1 MADLATTLSLAFIV
15 IGVIMLIVEAAA
27 PGNFMLVPA
36 TVLLILGALGL
47 VIPDFLMSWWAPI
60 AAAIVLIPTTYLT
73 IRLYQRL
80 APPGPPETTVATSL
94 VGKEGF
100 VTRDVS
106 PDNLRGKVRIE
117 HDTWSATSNCTI
129 PAGKHV
135 VVKSSEG
142 VHVVVEETGKEG
154 QVC

>member
-15 IGVIMLIVEAAA
+15 IGVIMLLIEAAA

-36 TVLLILGALGL
+36 TVLLVLGCLGL
-47 VIPDFLMSWWAPI
+47 IIPDFLMSWWAPI
-60 AAAIVLIPTTYLT
+60 AAAIVLIPMTYVT

-94 VGKEGF
+94 VGKEGV
-100 VTRDVS
+100 VTKEVS
-106 PDNLRGKVRIE
+106 PNNLKGKVRIE
-117 HDTWSATSNCTI
+117 HDTWSATANSNI

-135 VVKSSEG
+135 RVQSSEG
-142 VHVVVEETGKEG
+142 VHVVVEETGREG
-154 QVC
+154 SVR

>member
-15 IGVIMLIVEAAA
+15 IGVIMLLIEAAA

-36 TVLLILGALGL
+36 TVLLVLGCLGL
-47 VIPDFLMSWWAPI
+47 IIPDFLMSWWAPI
-60 AAAIVLIPTTYLT
+60 AAAIVLIPMTYVT

-94 VGKEGF
+94 VGKEGV
-100 VTRDVS
+100 VTKEVS
-106 PDNLRGKVRIE
+106 PNNLKGKVRIE
-117 HDTWSATSNCTI
+117 HDTWSATANGNI
-129 PAGKHV
+129 PAGRHV
-135 VVKSSEG
+135 IVRSSEG

-154 QVC
+154 SVR